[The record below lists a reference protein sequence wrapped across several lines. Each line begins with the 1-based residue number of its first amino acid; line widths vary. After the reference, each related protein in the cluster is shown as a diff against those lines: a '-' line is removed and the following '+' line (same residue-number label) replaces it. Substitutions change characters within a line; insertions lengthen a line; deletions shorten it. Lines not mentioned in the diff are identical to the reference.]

1 MISTREKEIAWDLTE
16 LFSGYDDPKIPKTM
30 NAVIEKA
37 DEIINQYKDKI
48 NRPNFTAQDLHDLL
62 KEQEEILAR
71 SRDLG
76 IFSINSF
83 NANMALPET
92 KALYNKFMDFQ
103 STITKKLVFLQLE
116 IGRLVSDNRQIIN
129 EKILSN
135 YINHLEK
142 IRKNF
147 PYKLSEAEEEV
158 ILDKDHYGAKAW
170 EQLKNSW
177 ISTRKFKAMVEGKE
191 KEISFSEYRS
201 LILHPDRETRIS
213 VVKSVCGGLMKEEEI
228 YSSALRNI
236 CGDWVKTAKRRNYD
250 SPIHH
255 SLMYNDTTQE
265 IINKM
270 INTVENNIGIYHRFL
285 KIKTKLL
292 NLPKLGGVDIFAYL
306 PSEKKYTWDEIKKI
320 NLEVYNKFD
329 KSFEEI
335 VRDIFERNHIDASTR
350 EGKTGGIYCSPW
362 YNGRSAFILT
372 SFKGLLSDIPFLTH
386 EFFGLDF
393 SYI

>member
-135 YINHLEK
+135 YINNLEK

-147 PYKLSEAEEEV
+147 
-158 ILDKDHYGAKAW
+158 H
-170 EQLKNSW
+170 
-177 ISTRKFKAMVEGKE
+177 
-191 KEISFSEYRS
+191 
-201 LILHPDRETRIS
+201 
-213 VVKSVCGGLMKEEEI
+213 
-228 YSSALRNI
+228 
-236 CGDWVKTAKRRNYD
+236 
-250 SPIHH
+250 
-255 SLMYNDTTQE
+255 
-265 IINKM
+265 
-270 INTVENNIGIYHRFL
+270 
-285 KIKTKLL
+285 
-292 NLPKLGGVDIFAYL
+292 
-306 PSEKKYTWDEIKKI
+306 
-320 NLEVYNKFD
+320 
-329 KSFEEI
+329 
-335 VRDIFERNHIDASTR
+335 
-350 EGKTGGIYCSPW
+350 
-362 YNGRSAFILT
+362 
-372 SFKGLLSDIPFLTH
+372 
-386 EFFGLDF
+386 
-393 SYI
+393 

>member
-1 MISTREKEIAWDLTE
+1 
-16 LFSGYDDPKIPKTM
+16 
-30 NAVIEKA
+30 
-37 DEIINQYKDKI
+37 
-48 NRPNFTAQDLHDLL
+48 
-62 KEQEEILAR
+62 
-71 SRDLG
+71 
-76 IFSINSF
+76 
-83 NANMALPET
+83 
-92 KALYNKFMDFQ
+92 
-103 STITKKLVFLQLE
+103 
-116 IGRLVSDNRQIIN
+116 
-129 EKILSN
+129 
-135 YINHLEK
+135 
-142 IRKNF
+142 
-147 PYKLSEAEEEV
+147 
-158 ILDKDHYGAKAW
+158 
-170 EQLKNSW
+170 
-177 ISTRKFKAMVEGKE
+177 MVEGKE

-329 KSFEEI
+329 KSFGEI